1 MEVLVIIVAILL
13 IAALTARLA
22 ESRGRNFWIY
32 FVFCVCI
39 PVAAIVA
46 VPYLLTRRRVA
57 EDVTS
62 RAA

>member
-1 MEVLVIIVAILL
+1 MEVLVIVVAVLL

-32 FVFCVCI
+32 FVFCACV

-46 VPYLLTRRRVA
+46 VPYLLVAGRRAQAR
-57 EDVTS
+57 
-62 RAA
+62 